1 MKETARVIGRYGGQE
16 QGPLFICTAGMHGN
30 EPAGVDALRTVFK
43 LLDREPLVNPGFVF
57 RGDFVGLI
65 GNLRAWKA
73 GKRFLEK
80 DLNRQ
85 WAPEN
90 VRRLRDASP
99 GQPGPE
105 DLELLELLSV
115 VEAEI
120 AASRAERVVLLDL
133 HTTSADGGIFAIA
146 TDGSESLRIA
156 AGLHAPVI
164 LGMLRGINGTTLH
177 YFNEHNFSKP
187 VASAAFEAGQ
197 HDDPLSVDR
206 SIAAIINC
214 MRSIGCVRAEDV
226 ESHHDEILMKYSQQ
240 LPNVAELVQAHS
252 IQAGD
257 GFRMRPGYRNFQPVS
272 RGEVLADDV
281 RGPVAS
287 LHDGLILMPLY
298 QPQGSDGFFIVRKV
312 R

>member
-1 MKETARVIGRYGGQE
+1 
-16 QGPLFICTAGMHGN
+16 MHGN
-30 EPAGVDALRTVFK
+30 EPAGLEALRTVFNM
-43 LLDREPLVNPGFVF
+43 LDQEPLVNPGFVF
-57 RGDFVGLI
+57 HGTFIGLI
-65 GNLRAWKA
+65 GNLRAWRA
-73 GKRFLEK
+73 GRRFMEK

-90 VRRLRDASP
+90 VRRLRHGSP
-99 GQPGPE
+99 GRLDAE

-120 AASRAERVVLLDL
+120 AASGAERVVLLDL

-146 TDGSESLRIA
+146 TDSSESLRIA

-164 LGMLRGINGTTLH
+164 LGILRGINGTTLH

-197 HDDPLSVDR
+197 HDDPLSVNR
-206 SIAAIINC
+206 SIAAIVNC

-240 LPNVAELVQAHS
+240 LPNVAELVQAHP

-281 RGPVAS
+281 RGSVVAM
-287 LHDGLILMPLY
+287 HDGMILMPLY